1 MRRLPRYSHLTRRRG
16 ATNRTTGFR
25 PGESVAGVETK
36 LQHSPQGNRHVAKP
50 ELGSKRQCQS
60 CSAKFFDLNRDPILC
75 PKCGATFVAAA
86 LATRAAPRAAPVDD
100 EPDVEPAGPELVSLD
115 DAAAEE
121 EKDVAVVTDDIE
133 IEDDAPDDT
142 FLEEEEED
150 SDDVADLI
158 DSDIEDD
165 EES

>member
-1 MRRLPRYSHLTRRRG
+1 
-16 ATNRTTGFR
+16 
-25 PGESVAGVETK
+25 
-36 LQHSPQGNRHVAKP
+36 VAKP

-60 CSAKFFDLNRDPILC
+60 CSAKFFDLNRDPIIC

-86 LATRAAPRAAPVDD
+86 ATRAAPRAAPVDD
-100 EPDVEPAGPELVSLD
+100 EADVEPVGPEIVSLD
-115 DAAAEE
+115 DAAAEQ

-133 IEDDAPDDT
+133 IEDDDTPDDT

-150 SDDVADLI
+150 NDDVSDLI
-158 DSDIEDD
+158 DSDLADD